1 MLASAAADGAVRLW
15 SLEGHYIGE
24 CVYTPSHTH
33 APTHTRPHT
42 GSFGQDQ
49 IWTLGDPSSYQH
61 PLSPDDITLEPTPP
75 SFNTETKSLEILLD
89 STSPDKCDEQEV
101 GVASKDMVGG
111 VSEGCG
117 AVTDVEDVIQ
127 VSTLKL
133 LYLSVSIHAQTDDD
147 TLLQTHISLGV
158 PV

>member
-1 MLASAAADGAVRLW
+1 MCVC
-15 SLEGHYIGE
+15 SLPH
-24 CVYTPSHTH
+24 
-33 APTHTRPHT
+33 THTRPHT

-61 PLSPDDITLEPTPP
+61 PLSPDDITLDPTLP
-75 SFNTETKSLEILLD
+75 SFIHHNTETKSLEILLD

-101 GVASKDMVGG
+101 GVANKDIVGG
-111 VSEGCG
+111 VSEGCD
-117 AVTDVEDVIQ
+117 AVTDVEDVIK
-127 VSTLKL
+127 VSTLVAVFNH
-133 LYLSVSIHAQTDDD
+133 VSIHAQSDDDD